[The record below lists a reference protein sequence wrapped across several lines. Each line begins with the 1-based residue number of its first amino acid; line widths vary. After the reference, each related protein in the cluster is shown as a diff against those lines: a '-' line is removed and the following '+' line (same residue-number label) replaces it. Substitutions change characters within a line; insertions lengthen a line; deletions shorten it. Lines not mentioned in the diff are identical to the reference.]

1 MQPTLKVILSEITSN
16 ENIRLSEFNDESDEC
31 SKMLEIADEAK
42 NAMISGT
49 IDYMENNGKEINIDN
64 VNNISIIS
72 ISIIIIIIHTYI
84 VIIIFI

>member
-1 MQPTLKVILSEITSN
+1 MHP
-16 ENIRLSEFNDESDEC
+16 FNDESDEC

-64 VNNISIIS
+64 VNNQIKRMSLIILRWFM
-72 ISIIIIIIHTYI
+72 TKK
-84 VIIIFI
+84 